1 MFVFKYKDDR
11 GKPVSLEMSRAVNM
25 ERHREHKKLLR
36 DGLIAPSREQTRAWR
51 RAYVRYMALYV
62 VLSFATLAVGWL
74 AWSLLSRGA
83 ADRNVLYEFA
93 NKLSPGNT
101 RMSVI
106 LMMLIGWA
114 IAGVVPLL
122 IALRFWTHIFG
133 EPWVRRRLL
142 LRRCPSCDFSLVNLP
157 VDQDMCTR
165 CTECNAAWRIP
176 AGAIAPDVPTA
187 PT

>member
-1 MFVFKYKDDR
+1 MFAWKYKDDR
-11 GKPVSLEMSRAVNM
+11 GKPVSLEMSSSVNWK
-25 ERHREHKKLLR
+25 RHREHKELLR
-36 DGLIAPSREQTRAWR
+36 NGLITPSREQTRAWR
-51 RAYVRYMALYV
+51 RAYVRYLALHV
-62 VLSFATLAVGWL
+62 VLIFAGLAVFWL
-74 AWSLLSRGA
+74 AWSLVSRGA
-83 ADRNVLYEFA
+83 ADRNLLYEFV
-93 NKLSPGNT
+93 NNLSPGNT
-101 RMSVI
+101 RMFAI
-106 LMMLIGWA
+106 LILLIGWA
-114 IAGVVPLL
+114 IAVVVPLL
-122 IALRFWTHIFG
+122 IALWFWTPIFG